1 MRSVRIALALGAA
14 LVALA
19 LGLTLQ
25 GAPASV
31 AGTNGIREGAE
42 VARTDRATS
51 ACQLQEALPAGTSA
65 VRLTLAAE
73 IGPPVSVTASAGGRP
88 ITHGARG
95 AGWTGASVTVP
106 VRPVSRGVSGA
117 TLCFALGRPL
127 ESVAIFGQKG
137 PGANAL
143 SGPRGERLRGRMGVE
158 YLRPGHASWFSLL
171 PSIAR
176 RMGFGHAWP
185 GTWIVFALALAMAG
199 AAAML
204 AWLALRELRPEE
216 PR

>member
-1 MRSVRIALALGAA
+1 MRSMRVALALAGG

-19 LGLTLQ
+19 LGLTLA
-25 GAPASV
+25 GAPTSV

-51 ACQLQEALPAGTSA
+51 ACQVGEVLPAGTSA

-73 IGPPVSVTASAGGRP
+73 IGPPVTVTASADGRV

-95 AGWTGASVTVP
+95 GGWTGASVTVP
-106 VRPVSRGVSGA
+106 VKPVPRPVSEA
-117 TLCFALGRPL
+117 ELCFALGRPL
-127 ESVAIFGQKG
+127 EDIAIFGEKS

-143 SGPRGERLRGRMGVE
+143 TGQRGERLPGRIAVE
-158 YLRPGHASWFSLL
+158 YLRPGRASWLSQL
-171 PSIAR
+171 PAIAR
-176 RMGFGHAWP
+176 RMGFGHAWA
-185 GTWIVFALALAMAG
+185 GAWIAFALLVAMA
-199 AAAML
+199 AAAGLL
-204 AWLALRELRPEE
+204 ARLALGELRPGE